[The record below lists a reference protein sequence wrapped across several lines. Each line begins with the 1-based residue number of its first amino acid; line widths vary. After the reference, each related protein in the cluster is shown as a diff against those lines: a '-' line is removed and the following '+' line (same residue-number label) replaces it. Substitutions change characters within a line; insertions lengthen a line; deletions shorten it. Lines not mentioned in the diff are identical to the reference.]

1 MNYDEFV
8 HTPLEP
14 EAVMNTALQIKV
26 VSVILYV
33 AVSTALVLMLS
44 EEPIQSAVQTLFG
57 HSLFR

>member
-1 MNYDEFV
+1 
-8 HTPLEP
+8 
-14 EAVMNTALQIKV
+14 MNTALQIKV

-33 AVSTALVLMLS
+33 AASTGLVLMLS